1 MTSLSNSA
9 GALANTYTYDGF
21 GKLTASTSTIT
32 NPFQYTG
39 REFDSEAGI
48 YEYRM
53 RYYLPTTGRFL
64 SEDPLGFK
72 TNVNFYPYV
81 LNNPIRFNDPLGL
94 SAQDVQRILGACQK
108 CTDQLTKSGER
119 LEGSGWWN
127 GELNNAAS
135 AIGWG
140 NHYSGCDRQAN
151 LTASCLNFPSSPYD
165 DHWIFTVESTHWGLH
180 RVAVGNSS
188 NPSDPAVICDSWAN
202 TSTTVPKR

>member
-1 MTSLSNSA
+1 
-9 GALANTYTYDGF
+9 
-21 GKLTASTSTIT
+21 
-32 NPFQYTG
+32 
-39 REFDSEAGI
+39 
-48 YEYRM
+48 M